1 MGPYIAKSP
10 LLLCLMKWSLM
21 ADGGAYHM
29 AYVVSHQGA
38 ISKKNKINTSY
49 LMQ

>member
-21 ADGGAYHM
+21 ADGGAY
-29 AYVVSHQGA
+29 VVSHQGA
-38 ISKKNKINTSY
+38 ISKKKNKINTSY